1 MDCARTK
8 VHSVGVKDFSNLI
21 GQIASLKVDLCFW
34 EDAAED
40 VAGLRD
46 SQVDI
51 QYLRYTLA
59 GLVFSIYSRGGQF
72 NY

>member
-51 QYLRYTLA
+51 
-59 GLVFSIYSRGGQF
+59 
-72 NY
+72 